1 MNEHLG
7 EEPGA
12 QLPNLAARTSKATA
26 EVTPIKNGR
35 VGSAARAGGSGRN
48 GAGVKG
54 KASVGAAGKARAA
67 ALPIRLL
74 HDRIL
79 VLQDDEIGERRSTG
93 GIVIPATAQV
103 GKRLVWAKVVGVGP
117 NVRSVEADSRVL
129 FEPDDRFEIEIQ
141 GEVYLMLRERDIHAV
156 ATEGVVEGSTGLY
169 L

>member
-1 MNEHLG
+1 MNEEL
-7 EEPGA
+7 PG
-12 QLPNLAARTSKATA
+12 LAAKSAKATA
-26 EVTPIKNGR
+26 EVTPLKAGR
-35 VGSAARAGGSGRN
+35 SGPTVGVTGRN
-48 GAGVKG
+48 G
-54 KASVGAAGKARAA
+54 SVAKSAKPVSRVPAKSSAA

-79 VLQDDEIGERRSTG
+79 VLHDDEIGERRSTG